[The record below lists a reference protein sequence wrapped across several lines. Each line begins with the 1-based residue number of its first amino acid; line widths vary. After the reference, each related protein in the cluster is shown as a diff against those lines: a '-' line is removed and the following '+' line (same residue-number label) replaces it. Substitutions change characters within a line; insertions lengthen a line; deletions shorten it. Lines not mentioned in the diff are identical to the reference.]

1 MELSDRP
8 LLTTRRASGKV
19 PTKNI
24 QTRLPEPIAEK
35 LELMAF
41 TERRSQQDIVS
52 EAIMR
57 ALTEWEAQRDQ
68 T

>member
-8 LLTTRRASGKV
+8 LLTQRRASGKV

-24 QTRLPEPIAEK
+24 QTRLSEPIAEK

-52 EAIMR
+52 DAIIR
-57 ALTEWEAQRDQ
+57 ALTEWEAQRDR